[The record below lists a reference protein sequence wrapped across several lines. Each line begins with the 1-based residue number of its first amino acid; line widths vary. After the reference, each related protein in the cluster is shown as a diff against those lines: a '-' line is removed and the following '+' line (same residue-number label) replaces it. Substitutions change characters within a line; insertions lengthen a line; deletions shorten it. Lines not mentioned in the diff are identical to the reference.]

1 MALARHPYHMVT
13 VSPWPLLAS
22 LSAFTI
28 TTGAVMYMH
37 RYSWGGFI
45 LLYGLIFL
53 ITILSLWW
61 RDVIREGTFEGMH
74 TEVVVRS
81 LRIGFLLF
89 ILSEVMFFVFFFWAF
104 FHSSLAPAIQIGGI
118 WPPNGIAIFSPWG
131 VPLLNTYLLLYSG
144 ITITISHY
152 ALISGDFKN
161 TYFGL
166 IFTITLGVIFTII
179 QLIEYY
185 TATFT
190 IADGIYGST
199 FYLATGF
206 HGFHVLIGTIFL
218 IVCFFRLIR
227 GHFTKQHHVGFESAI
242 WYWHFVDVVWI
253 FLFISIYWWG
263 SLGAL

>member
-89 ILSEVMFFVFFFWAF
+89 ILSEVMFFCIFF
-104 FHSSLAPAIQIGGI
+104 LG
-118 WPPNGIAIFSPWG
+118 IFS
-131 VPLLNTYLLLYSG
+131 
-144 ITITISHY
+144 
-152 ALISGDFKN
+152 
-161 TYFGL
+161 
-166 IFTITLGVIFTII
+166 
-179 QLIEYY
+179 
-185 TATFT
+185 
-190 IADGIYGST
+190 
-199 FYLATGF
+199 
-206 HGFHVLIGTIFL
+206 
-218 IVCFFRLIR
+218 
-227 GHFTKQHHVGFESAI
+227 
-242 WYWHFVDVVWI
+242 
-253 FLFISIYWWG
+253 
-263 SLGAL
+263 